1 MINITFRVL
10 LKMLIILDLSLLV
23 SEIVLTISYLI
34 YITIRTHIL
43 QSLII
48 FSFNLVMIGYKR

>member
-1 MINITFRVL
+1 MINFTCRVL

-23 SEIVLTISYLI
+23 SEIGLTISYLI